1 MTYNDTPRKIPF
13 QTSAAKRGKAVFVN
27 LKTRLSL
34 PGVTEL
40 LSPCTAHLDQTQ
52 YRRMLTAWQTMR
64 EYQVFGFVQSG
75 RVVGLLSIKL
85 EEQGVGR
92 ILAISILPAL
102 QLRGFGR
109 RLLVESFCTLKLQE
123 LHAQARE
130 DMAGFY
136 TSLRFQLGEPAALP
150 SGIRVYPGVLTR
162 QALYSAYTHEYS
174 AGAVLFTQRKGKR
187 LFALVTELSGNTG
200 LPKGHVEEG
209 ENEEEAALRE
219 IYEETGLKAQMVPGF
234 GGEIVYPQGRG
245 MLKHFTYFLA
255 WFSPEQ
261 EMQSGPDVEAILL
274 PYEEAM
280 RKLSFSDVRLI
291 LRQAEL
297 FLTQNE
303 EVPTF
308 LQ

>member
-1 MTYNDTPRKIPF
+1 MSNFDQPRRIPF
-13 QTSAAKRGKAVFVN
+13 QAPAAKRGKAVFVN

-34 PGVTEL
+34 PGVREL
-40 LSPCTAHLDQTQ
+40 LMPCTSHLDQTQ
-52 YRRMLTAWQTMR
+52 FKRMLTAWQTMG

-75 RVVGLLSIKL
+75 RVVGLLAIK
-85 EEQGVGR
+85 EEDRRVGR

-102 QLRGFGR
+102 QRRGFGR
-109 RLLVESFCTLKLQE
+109 RLLVEAFCTMKLEE

-130 DMAGFY
+130 DMAGFFA
-136 TSLRFQLGEPAALP
+136 SLRFLLGEPVP
-150 SGIRVYPGVLTR
+150 TVSGTRIYPCVLTR
-162 QALYSAYTHEYS
+162 DALYAAYAHEYS
-174 AGAVLFTQRKGKR
+174 AGAVLFTQRRGRR

-209 ENEEEAALRE
+209 ENEQQAALRE
-219 IYEETGLKAQMVPGF
+219 IYEETGLSAQIVPGF

-255 WFSPEQ
+255 WFAPEQ
-261 EMQSGPDVEAILL
+261 EVQSGPDVEAILL

-291 LRQAEL
+291 LRQAEQ

-303 EVPTF
+303 D
-308 LQ
+308 LQFTLQ